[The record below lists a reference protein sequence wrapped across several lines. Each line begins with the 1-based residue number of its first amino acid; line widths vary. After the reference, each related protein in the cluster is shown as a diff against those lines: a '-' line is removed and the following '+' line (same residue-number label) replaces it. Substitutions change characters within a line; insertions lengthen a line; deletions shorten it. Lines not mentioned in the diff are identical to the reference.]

1 MKKTFIIVVSLLL
14 NLVFTQN
21 RDCSEIFN
29 SEECYD
35 LGCEWIVSYEEI
47 GNELILTEECFDPND
62 DWDDNEN
69 YCEGLT
75 EDECFEA
82 EGCQWYDGEGCYRSE
97 DDDDNNDDNDDWDDN
112 CLLYK
117 SKRPEERE

>member
-69 YCEGLT
+69 YCEGLKY
-75 EDECFEA
+75 F
-82 EGCQWYDGEGCYRSE
+82 S
-97 DDDDNNDDNDDWDDN
+97 
-112 CLLYK
+112 
-117 SKRPEERE
+117 